1 MASYCIKHTEGGGGG
16 CSDLDILCLQ
26 PVVELATAE
35 RKLTAEVFFFLC
47 VKRAYLTE
55 HICGFRPLPT
65 TCAAPAVAFSP
76 PRQED
81 GGFSSL
87 HPNLSIVPE
96 AS

>member
-1 MASYCIKHTEGGGGG
+1 M
-16 CSDLDILCLQ
+16 DILSLQ

-81 GGFSSL
+81 GGFRLFTQTSAL
-87 HPNLSIVPE
+87 FLKPPE
-96 AS
+96 VTAVHS